1 VISSEAL
8 FADRYRLEALIGE
21 GKRKKVY
28 RAVDTRLDRDV
39 ALALLDDSEPERAR
53 REVEVEARLTA
64 VFTDHPYI
72 VTVFD
77 AAWQRDQ
84 PYLVFELME
93 GGDLE
98 AYCQR
103 HCSEGVSI
111 PLADALR
118 WTNQICQALA
128 FVHERGLVHCDVA
141 PGNIWLDAKA
151 RAHLGDFDSAVACDD
166 GGPPARQADD
176 TTTEYQAP
184 ELARGDPPEPRSD
197 LYSLGATLHYILAGA
212 PPLGPTLAE
221 GRVPADVADLLGRLL
236 KTEPAERPESAV
248 VVHGIIETLTAPPK
262 RHDLEALLAQGEGA
276 HVEFKGSML
285 QPLEPDPPTP
295 EANQRK
301 AVQKAITKSVAAF
314 LNTGGGSLIIGV
326 GDTGEP
332 VGIEVDFELLA
343 ESQRTRDG
351 WELRLK
357 DLLANSLGP
366 DAMKGVAI
374 RYEVSGAKTIAIV
387 DVERRPRETWL
398 RDGQIEEFYVRVANA
413 SQQLTGSS
421 LIAYIREAWPRLGPS

>member
-1 VISSEAL
+1 MNSNELVLTVQHVVSSESL
-8 FADRYRLEALIGE
+8 FADRYQLETLIGE

-28 RAVDTRLDRDV
+28 RAVDTRLHRDV

-53 REVEVEARLTA
+53 REVEAEARLMA

-77 AAWQRDQ
+77 AAWQHDQ
-84 PYLVFELME
+84 PYLVFEFME

-98 AYCQR
+98 AYCRR
-103 HCSEGVSI
+103 HRSEGESI

-128 FVHERGLVHCDVA
+128 FVHERGLVHCDVE
-141 PGNIWLDAKA
+141 PGNIWLDASA
-151 RAHLGDFDSAVACDD
+151 RAHLGDFDSAVVCNG
-166 GGPPARQADD
+166 GGPLARQTDH
-176 TTTEYQAP
+176 TPTEYQAP

-197 LYSLGATLHYILAGA
+197 LYSLGATLHYLLAVV
-212 PPLGPTLAE
+212 E
-221 GRVPADVADLLGRLL
+221 GRIPAGVTDLLGRLL

-248 VVHGIIETLTAPPK
+248 VVHGIIEALTAPPK
-262 RHDLEALLAQGEGA
+262 RSDLRTLLAQGEGA
-276 HVEFKGSML
+276 QVELKGSML
-285 QPLEPDPPTP
+285 QPLEADPSTP
-295 EANQRK
+295 EGNQRK
-301 AVQKAITKSVAAF
+301 AVQKAIAKSVAAF
-314 LNTGGGSLIIGV
+314 LNTGGGSLVIGV
-326 GDTGEP
+326 SDTGEP
-332 VGIEVDFELLA
+332 LGIEVDFELLA
-343 ESQRTRDG
+343 ESQRSRDG

-357 DLLANSLGP
+357 DLLANTLGP

-374 RYEVSGAKTIAIV
+374 RYQDLDAKTIAIV

-398 RDGQIEEFYVRVANA
+398 RDGNNEEFYVRVANA

-421 LIAYIREAWPRLGPS
+421 LIAYIREAWP